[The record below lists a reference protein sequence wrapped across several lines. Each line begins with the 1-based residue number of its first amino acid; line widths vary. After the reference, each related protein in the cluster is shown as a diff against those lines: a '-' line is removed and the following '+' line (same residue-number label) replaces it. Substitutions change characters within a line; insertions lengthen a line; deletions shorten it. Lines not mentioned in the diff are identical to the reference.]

1 METGKRYLPAYDVI
15 VVGSGMAG
23 LMAGTRLAKA
33 GKKVLMLEKHNL
45 TGGYATS
52 FVRGR
57 YEFEVSLHEACEFG
71 DGKDGRG
78 YGAVRKMFD
87 DLGVELDWVMVPDAY
102 RVILT
107 DLGVDFT
114 MPFGIENAIQAIE
127 KMEPGNGKKV
137 RNYFK
142 LFEEINDALE
152 YIGSCGK

>member
-1 METGKRYLPAYDVI
+1 MSTGKRYLPGYDVI

-71 DGKDGRG
+71 DGKDGR
-78 YGAVRKMFD
+78 AVCVSPEIDVKIRPFVEPCSSRFKRG
-87 DLGVELDWVMVPDAY
+87 GVGVA
-102 RVILT
+102 RV
-107 DLGVDFT
+107 
-114 MPFGIENAIQAIE
+114 A
-127 KMEPGNGKKV
+127 
-137 RNYFK
+137 
-142 LFEEINDALE
+142 
-152 YIGSCGK
+152 